1 MTDPVEPLC
10 SDLGWL
16 LTRAS
21 HSLTTQ
27 LTAAMEEIGL
37 TPRGNCV
44 LTAAMG
50 GEFTQIELAKA
61 IGLDK
66 TTMVVTV
73 DTLERAG
80 LAERR
85 PSSTDRRAHVI
96 TVTKAGE
103 RKVREAREVARRVQD
118 EVLATLPQRQRDVLM
133 PALQALVSG
142 SLAEPVQCT
151 KRVRRPA
158 AA

>member
-1 MTDPVEPLC
+1 MSEPTDPLC
-10 SDLGWL
+10 ADLGWL

-21 HSLTTQ
+21 HTLHTH
-27 LTAAMEEIGL
+27 LMAAMEEIGL
-37 TPRGNCV
+37 TPRGRCV
-44 LTAAMG
+44 LAAAQG

-80 LAERR
+80 LAERK
-85 PSSTDRRAHVI
+85 PSTKDRRAHVI
-96 TVTKAGE
+96 AVTKAGE
-103 RKVREAREVARRVQD
+103 RKLREAEKVARRVQ
-118 EVLATLPQRQRDVLM
+118 EDVLDSL
-133 PALQALVSG
+133 PAKERDALVGALRSLVSG
-142 SLAEPVQCT
+142 SLAEPAPCA
-151 KRVRRPA
+151 KPVRRRA